1 MNKVNVTT
9 VADVTIKRFRWWSD
23 WIDICVFNYGGYG
36 YLLQM
41 KVSKKNRKTFRTASL
56 SGINGHALAG
66 EAGDLTQMRNNN
78 ETST

>member
-23 WIDICVFNYGGYG
+23 WIDICVFNYGNCG

-41 KVSKKNRKTFRTASL
+41 KVSRTNRKTFRTASL
-56 SGINGHALAG
+56 KGINGNALISEVG
-66 EAGDLTQMRNNN
+66 NLTQMSNQY
-78 ETST
+78 ETSS